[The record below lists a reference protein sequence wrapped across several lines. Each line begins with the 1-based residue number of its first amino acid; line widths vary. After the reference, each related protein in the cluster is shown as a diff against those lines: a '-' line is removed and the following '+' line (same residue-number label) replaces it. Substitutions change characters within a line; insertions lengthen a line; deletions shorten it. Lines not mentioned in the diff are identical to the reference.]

1 MDESAEQ
8 VATAKAGGR
17 WQRRWFAAARREQ
30 LESSVWPVLVV
41 VTPVN
46 AEHVLEMAAAEDEDP
61 VEAVG
66 ANRAHPT
73 LGEGVRVRGL
83 NWRADDLDASVRKTS
98 SKAWLNF
105 ESRSWMRN
113 RKGCSSPSCMTRLRA
128 CWVTQRPSGFEL
140 QATYSIRLVA
150 SEMKKST

>member
-83 NWRADDLDASVRKTS
+83 NWRADDLDALAGEDGV
-98 SKAWLNF
+98 
-105 ESRSWMRN
+105 EV
-113 RKGCSSPSCMTRLRA
+113 A
-128 CWVTQRPSGFEL
+128 CEFAVAVTDQEAKRRRTLLQRPNELPGLLSDLMSGRVRGTPCEMD
-140 QATYSIRLVA
+140 APA
-150 SEMKKST
+150 S

>member
-73 LGEGVRVRGL
+73 R
-83 NWRADDLDASVRKTS
+83 
-98 SKAWLNF
+98 
-105 ESRSWMRN
+105 
-113 RKGCSSPSCMTRLRA
+113 CSSPSCIARLRA